1 MSDRRPETSIER
13 TPTEARQ
20 AEKSG
25 VVRYVLAASLI
36 LVVIGFAIIYFVG

>member
-1 MSDRRPETSIER
+1 MSPIEK

-25 VVRYVLAASLI
+25 VVRYVLAVSLTLI
-36 LVVIGFAIIYFVG
+36 VVAFAVIYFVT

>member
-1 MSDRRPETSIER
+1 MGPIER

-25 VVRYVLAASLI
+25 VVRYVLAASLTG
-36 LVVIGFAIIYFVG
+36 VVIAFVIIYFVG

>member
-1 MSDRRPETSIER
+1 MSDRRPETPIER

-25 VVRYVLAASLI
+25 VVRYLLAASLM
-36 LVVIGFAIIYFVG
+36 LAVIVFAIIYFVA